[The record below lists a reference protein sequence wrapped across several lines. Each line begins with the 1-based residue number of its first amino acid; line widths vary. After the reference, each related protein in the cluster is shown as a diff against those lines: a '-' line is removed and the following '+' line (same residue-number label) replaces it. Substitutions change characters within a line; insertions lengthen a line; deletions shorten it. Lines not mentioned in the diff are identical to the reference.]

1 MRVPEELQTQEQLLG
16 LVLASRMGD
25 ESAKTEL
32 MRRMRPLVVS
42 ILRRKGHGTD
52 TKSHGEYGRE
62 ALDDMTMTAW
72 EGVWE
77 IVQTYDPNHEAGL
90 SFWKSCYWRVNNN
103 VNVWM
108 AKNSGGLPMTYWAW
122 QKAPGIDVSLSEA
135 QVNWQELS
143 DEELVEITGV
153 SSTRQILEARRKLWQ
168 IDPEKDA
175 TTTGSAEEAYMD
187 NSAEEDMDNTIQLMT
202 GWVELGEDGTAEGAA
217 WDYVDRHNVSLK
229 DEVSVVDAM
238 MSLARMSTNAS

>member
-1 MRVPEELQTQEQLLG
+1 MRVPEELQTQEELWK
-16 LVLASRMGD
+16 LVQRSRNG
-25 ESAKTEL
+25 EEKAKQEIMYRL
-32 MRRMRPLVVS
+32 RPLVVS

-77 IVQTYDPNHEAGL
+77 IVQQYDPRHEAGL
-90 SFWKSCYWRVNNN
+90 SIWKSCYWRVNNK

-108 AKNSGGLPMTYWAW
+108 ANNSGGLPMTYWAW
-122 QKAPGIDVSLSEA
+122 QKAPGIDLALNDA

-143 DEELVEITGV
+143 DARLVEITGV

-168 IDPEKDA
+168 LDPEKDD
-175 TTTGSAEEAYMD
+175 TVTESAEEAYMSTTETD
-187 NSAEEDMDNTIQLMT
+187 LQDTLNLMR
-202 GWVELGEDGTAEGAA
+202 GWLDFGQRGTAEGLA
-217 WDYVDRHNVSLK
+217 WDYVDRQEYLPSSEVDTVDTMLK
-229 DEVSVVDAM
+229 AAWELV
-238 MSLARMSTNAS
+238 